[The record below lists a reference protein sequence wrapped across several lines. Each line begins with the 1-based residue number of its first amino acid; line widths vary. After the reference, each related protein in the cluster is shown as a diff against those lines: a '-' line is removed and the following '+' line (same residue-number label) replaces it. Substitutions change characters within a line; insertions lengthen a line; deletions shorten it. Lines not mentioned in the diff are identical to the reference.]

1 MMATFDLVVRSLSG
15 DAGVIGEYCKLRE
28 LPTEERLV
36 EMMED
41 YLPPDAKGPND
52 LYHRRV
58 HVRVGLEHIST
69 QIIEDHLQYDAEEGV
84 YYKHP
89 RRKKP

>member
-1 MMATFDLVVRSLSG
+1 MLALPAQDNVKGTF
-15 DAGVIGEYCKLRE
+15 
-28 LPTEERLV
+28 LV

-41 YLPPDAKGPND
+41 YLPSDAKGPND

-58 HVRVGLEHIST
+58 HVRVGLDHIST
-69 QIIEDHLQYDAEEGV
+69 QVIEDHLQYDAEEGV

-89 RRKKP
+89 RRTKP